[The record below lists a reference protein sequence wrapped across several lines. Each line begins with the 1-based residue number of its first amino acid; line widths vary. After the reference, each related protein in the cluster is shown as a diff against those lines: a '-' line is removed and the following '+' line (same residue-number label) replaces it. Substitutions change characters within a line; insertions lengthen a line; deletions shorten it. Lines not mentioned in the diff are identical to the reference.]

1 MLQRRHRGIAGGC
14 PTGQR
19 LRSKGSRGAGSSA
32 RALGSLPERQRVGD
46 IGAGVVSPLEA
57 AFPAVALVRGR
68 DEVFSTWLKYR
79 VSKCKCVVSAWRI
92 PAKGGQRKPSR
103 NGLPKAEEAAAAGR
117 NERIPLL
124 KPRDCAGGGFWG
136 SAKPACD
143 ENKENSRQ
151 LNNPN

>member
-1 MLQRRHRGIAGGC
+1 MFKVGN
-14 PTGQR
+14 
-19 LRSKGSRGAGSSA
+19 SNVS
-32 RALGSLPERQRVGD
+32 RALQAL
-46 IGAGVVSPLEA
+46 
-57 AFPAVALVRGR
+57 FLVR
-68 DEVFSTWLKYR
+68 ELLSVLLK
-79 VSKCKCVVSAWRI
+79 V
-92 PAKGGQRKPSR
+92 P
-103 NGLPKAEEAAAAGR
+103 AAAGR